1 MRSSEISGFATCAAL
16 GLAAGYYLGRQSNAP
31 TPTIALTPE
40 PKPETVP
47 SPSVP
52 TTEAALSAPKEDS
65 DDEEAGADGDLASVT
80 PGLFEEC
87 KMVLVVRSD
96 LGMTKGKIAAQCG
109 HATLA
114 CYKTLQKSNPA
125 LLAHWERIGQAKVA
139 LRCDSEE
146 ELLLLQA
153 TAQSLNLCARTIRD
167 AGRTQIAA
175 GSTTVLGIGPGLH
188 SFTTA
193 MHLDS
198 ELDLG
203 PVKLVNQVTG
213 KLKLL

>member
-1 MRSSEISGFATCAAL
+1 MEASGFVTCAAL
-16 GLAAGYYLGRQSNAP
+16 GLAAGYYLGRQSNP
-31 TPTIALTPE
+31 PVALVPDS
-40 PKPETVP
+40 KPETVP
-47 SPSVP
+47 VPSIP
-52 TTEAALSAPKEDS
+52 TTEAALTAAKEDS
-65 DDEEAGADGDLASVT
+65 DDEGADGDGDLASVT

-96 LGMTKGKIAAQCG
+96 LGMTRGKIAAQCG

-139 LRCDSEE
+139 LKCDSED

-153 TAQSLNLCARTIRD
+153 TAQSLNLCARTIQD

-175 GSTTVLGIGPGLH
+175 GSTTVLGIGPG
-188 SFTTA
+188 
-193 MHLDS
+193 
-198 ELDLG
+198 